1 MDFLP
6 VNLEQSVG
14 EESLVAVGTKPAA
27 GVITELTTWLF
38 TETASWQ
45 NDLELYKLVSG

>member
-6 VNLEQSVG
+6 VNLKQSVG

-27 GVITELTTWLF
+27 GVMTQLTKWLF
-38 TETASWQ
+38 TETAS
-45 NDLELYKLVSG
+45 